1 MENPTASP
9 DDHFKKRPV
18 ALVTGASSGLGDAFA
33 RALAVSGHDLV
44 LVARTG
50 PALEKLAAE
59 VEQNHGAQSEVIVA
73 DLADVAQLSSV
84 AARIADGAPIDTVIN
99 NAGFGHYGAFF
110 QLPLAGEVG
119 QVQVN
124 VLALVTLSH
133 AALGVMVPRGSG
145 KLLNVSS
152 IGAFAP
158 APGGATYSATKAFV
172 LSFTE
177 ALHDEVAKDGVHVS
191 ALCPGF
197 TRTEF
202 QQRAGVKTTGLL
214 SAAWSDAAA
223 VVHAGLSALDRNH
236 AVCVPGV
243 MNKFVAVSPRFSP
256 RGMTRRISAGVMQ
269 RLEAPQAP
277 TPG

>member
-1 MENPTASP
+1 
-9 DDHFKKRPV
+9 
-18 ALVTGASSGLGDAFA
+18 
-33 RALAVSGHDLV
+33 
-44 LVARTG
+44 VARSG
-50 PALEKLAAE
+50 PALEKLAGE
-59 VEQNHGAQSEVIVA
+59 LEQDHGATSEVLVA
-73 DLADVAQLSSV
+73 DLADATQLASV
-84 AARIADGAPIDTVIN
+84 ATRIAGAPAVDTVIN
-99 NAGFGHYGAFF
+99 NAGFGHYGAFSD
-110 QLPLAGEVG
+110 LPLAGEVG
-119 QVQVN
+119 QIQVN

-133 AALGVMVPRGSG
+133 AALGLMVPRRSG

-177 ALHDEVAKDGVHVS
+177 ALHDEVAPAGVHVT

-202 QQRAGVKTTGLL
+202 QQRAGVESSGVP
-214 SAAWSDAAA
+214 SVAWSDAPT
-223 VVHAGLSALDRNH
+223 VVAAGLAALERNQ

-243 MNKFVAVSPRFSP
+243 LNKVVAVSPRFGP
-256 RGMTRRISAGVMQ
+256 RGLTRRISAGVMK
-269 RLEAPQAP
+269 RLDAPQAP

>member
-1 MENPTASP
+1 MSTKPI
-9 DDHFKKRPV
+9 
-18 ALVTGASSGLGDAFA
+18 ALVTGASSGLGEGFA
-33 RALAVSGHDLV
+33 RALAASGHDLV

-59 VEQNHGAQSEVIVA
+59 LEQSHGAQSEVLVA
-73 DLADVAQLSSV
+73 DLADVAQRSTV
-84 AARIADGAPIDTVIN
+84 VGRIADGAPLDTVIN
-99 NAGFGHYGAFF
+99 NAGFGRYGSFY
-110 QLPLAGEVG
+110 QMSLAGEVG
-119 QVQVN
+119 QIEVN
-124 VLALVTLSH
+124 ITALVTLSH
-133 AALGVMVPRGSG
+133 AALGVMVPRRAG

-177 ALHDEVAKDGVHVS
+177 ALHNEVEKDGVHVT

-197 TRTEF
+197 TRTDF
-202 QQRAGVKTTGLL
+202 QQRAGVTTTGLPA
-214 SAAWSDAAA
+214 AAWADAAS
-223 VVHAGLSALDRNH
+223 VVQAGLAALDHNH
-236 AVCVPGV
+236 AVCVPGLL
-243 MNKFVAVSPRFSP
+243 NKVVAVSPRFGS
-256 RGMTRRISAGVMQ
+256 RGLTRRISARVME